1 MRRLSSF
8 IPSLVGDLLFSCV
21 VCSAPL
27 AAQQSPSQPDS
38 NPMRVSTVSVN
49 GTVWDAA
56 NREGLD
62 GVTVELDS
70 SSGGAVAIV
79 TTSGNGN
86 FHFENIFTGT
96 YTVVVDRVGFQVV
109 NQRVVVSNG
118 PVYGIQIELLRI
130 PDAGAAGN
138 KGPGNISA
146 RELSIPGK
154 AHDDMEK
161 GMTLLYRKS
170 DYQGDLKAFEKAI
183 EEYPDYYE
191 AYAQIGVAY
200 MKLADAANSEKA
212 FRKSIE
218 VSHGQYEDA
227 YIWLV
232 DLFLNG
238 QRFVDAEPLARKAV
252 EIDSNSW
259 QANSQLAR
267 ALLELHRPSEAET
280 SAIAAVKLKPDEANL
295 YLVLANTHIRLKND
309 RALLDDL
316 NHYLKLAPKGPF
328 ADQVRMQRDK
338 IQQLLAAP
346 QSSPAKPSA
355 PQP

>member
-79 TTSGNGN
+79 TTSGN
-86 FHFENIFTGT
+86 
-96 YTVVVDRVGFQVV
+96 
-109 NQRVVVSNG
+109 
-118 PVYGIQIELLRI
+118 
-130 PDAGAAGN
+130 GN

>member
-70 SSGGAVAIV
+70 
-79 TTSGNGN
+79 TSGNGN